1 MPLIGTYEKPPY
13 RDPRTVPKLS
23 SPACCKWGDQA
34 VRYGFVFLCLM
45 GIGLPAIAEA
55 PSRIQSTEPQIIAG
69 SLQEQ

>member
-1 MPLIGTYEKPPY
+1 
-13 RDPRTVPKLS
+13 
-23 SPACCKWGDQA
+23 

-45 GIGLPAIAEA
+45 GIGLPAIADA